1 MGEIVMTKITSLV
14 VPGTVATVVGTR
26 LKQPTAKSAPAS
38 IVLKRHVLG
47 QKRAV
52 YLSTRVMATATMITM
67 FAVVAGMA
75 ATAVAKLKK
84 LTANSASV
92 WTRISRSPSE
102 VLLNTKAMAPVTM
115 KTITKTAI
123 MMAATAA

>member
-1 MGEIVMTKITSLV
+1 MTKITSLG

-52 YLSTRVMATATMITM
+52 YLSTRVMATATMRTM
-67 FAVVAGMA
+67 FAVVAGIA

-92 WTRISRSPSE
+92 WTRISRSPSV
-102 VLLNTKAMAPVTM
+102 VLLNTKAMATVTM